1 MWERLLLLSA
11 LLIASSL
18 GVAGAYGFVG
28 KQFRDHSADAQT
40 AAVQTQTDE
49 QLTSEVAAAERTPI
63 RRTQR
68 QTQRPARA
76 AATAAPPDRTDCAA
90 MRGTK
95 LRTRAERQWVIDN
108 CLFLSRGKA
117 QAAANR
123 AAPTTSTRA
132 RPTTPAPRGQS
143 TPIAA
148 ATPPSPQLT
157 RSAAIA
163 NAVEWLALSAPMD
176 YGVGPESCTA
186 IWLNDHWVVT
196 CQVSL
201 TGCSGAQCAASVSL
215 CVFGSRPMIVAD
227 SRC

>member
-11 LLIASSL
+11 IVIACSL

-40 AAVQTQTDE
+40 AAVQTQADE

-63 RRTQR
+63 RQTQR

-76 AATAAPPDRTDCAA
+76 AATAAPADRTDCAA

-108 CLFLSRGKA
+108 CLFLSRGNA
-117 QAAANR
+117 QRAVHQ
-123 AAPTTSTRA
+123 AAPTTATRA
-132 RPTTPAPRGQS
+132 RPTTPAPHQPAS
-143 TPIAA
+143 IAT

-163 NAVEWLALSAPMD
+163 RAADWLTLSSPVDYAVDPAA
-176 YGVGPESCTA
+176 CTA

>member
-1 MWERLLLLSA
+1 MWERLLLLAA

-40 AAVQTQTDE
+40 AAVQTQADE

-63 RRTQR
+63 RQTQR

-108 CLFLSRGKA
+108 CLFLARKNP

-123 AAPTTSTRA
+123 AAPTTATRA
-132 RPTTPAPRGQS
+132 RPTTPSPRQPAS
-143 TPIAA
+143 IAT

-163 NAVEWLALSAPMD
+163 NAVQWLALSAPMD
-176 YGVGPESCTA
+176 YGVGPEDCTA
-186 IWLNDHWVVT
+186 VWLNDHWVVT
-196 CQVSL
+196 CQVRL

-215 CVFGSRPMIVAD
+215 CVFGSHPVIVAD